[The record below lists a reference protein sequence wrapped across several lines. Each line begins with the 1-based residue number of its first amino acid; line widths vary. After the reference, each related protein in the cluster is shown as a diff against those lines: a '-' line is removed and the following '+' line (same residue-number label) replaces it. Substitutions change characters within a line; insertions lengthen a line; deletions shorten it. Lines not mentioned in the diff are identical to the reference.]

1 MNRIISNPENEPE
14 AQNLSVSQTDRRQ
27 SGRKRRVQART
38 LVSRERIEGA
48 ALVAF
53 SEAGFHGASTR
64 DIASRAGVTQQ
75 LVTYHYSSKLDLWK
89 AAAERGF
96 GELQTR
102 LAGRLE
108 GLGDVD
114 ESTRA
119 GLLLGDFIRFSAD
132 HPEMPRFMLQEGG
145 CPGER
150 LHWLVDN
157 HVRPMFEGLRD
168 QLQRLQATGAAV
180 AGNPAL
186 LTFMAMTAAGLFA
199 QAAEFELLSGR
210 DPRSPEVVEEYAD
223 LLGSI
228 LIPGATPSEP

>member
-1 MNRIISNPENEPE
+1 M
-14 AQNLSVSQTDRRQ
+14 SVQTLAPMLMQCPCHMQVQDEY
-27 SGRKRRVQART
+27 RV
-38 LVSRERIEGA
+38 
-48 ALVAF
+48 
-53 SEAGFHGASTR
+53 
-64 DIASRAGVTQQ
+64 
-75 LVTYHYSSKLDLWK
+75 
-89 AAAERGF
+89 
-96 GELQTR
+96 
-102 LAGRLE
+102 
-108 GLGDVD
+108 
-114 ESTRA
+114 
-119 GLLLGDFIRFSAD
+119 
-132 HPEMPRFMLQEGG
+132 
-145 CPGER
+145 
-150 LHWLVDN
+150 HWLVDN